1 MTQALRTMDPAT
13 QKAAIARRLKEK
25 KGGAGYFAALDAQA
39 HIDATNRARKA
50 AEKASQTPSD
60 AVVNVAPEG
69 NQGLNPGTALLQSL
83 DTVGRGSAYVE
94 SLKRIPPD
102 SSFAQMVDD
111 HVVGG
116 A

>member
-50 AEKASQTPSD
+50 AEKALQTPSD
-60 AVVNVAPEG
+60 AVVKVAPDG

-83 DTVGRGSAYVE
+83 DTVGRGSAYIE
-94 SLKRIPPD
+94 ALNQIPPD
-102 SSFAQMVDD
+102 SPTAQFIDD

>member
-1 MTQALRTMDPAT
+1 MTQALQTVDPVT

-50 AEKASQTPSD
+50 AEKVLQTPSD
-60 AVVNVAPEG
+60 AVVKVAPDG
-69 NQGLNPGTALLQSL
+69 INGLNPGTALLQSL
-83 DTVGRGSAYVE
+83 DAVGRGSAYIE
-94 SLKRIPPD
+94 ALNQIPPD
-102 SSFAQMVDD
+102 SPTAQFIDD